1 MNVAALQNAGL
12 ILIGCIYGALI
23 VQIVWDEAR
32 RRRWR
37 YEEAVAREVDR
48 IDFGHAQA
56 YRATQ
61 ARLAAMSRSQLL
73 AVAGASTVRLRDDGR
88 YRRAASRHRQTRPG
102 RHA

>member
-1 MNVAALQNAGL
+1 MNVTALQHAGL
-12 ILIGCIYGALI
+12 VLIAAAYGVLFAL
-23 VQIVWDEAR
+23 IVWDESR

-37 YEEAVAREVDR
+37 YDEAVAREVDR

-61 ARLAAMSRSQLL
+61 ARLADMSRSQLL
-73 AVAGASTVRLRDDGR
+73 AVAGASTVRLRDDDR
-88 YRRAASRHRQTRPG
+88 FRRAASRHRQTRPS